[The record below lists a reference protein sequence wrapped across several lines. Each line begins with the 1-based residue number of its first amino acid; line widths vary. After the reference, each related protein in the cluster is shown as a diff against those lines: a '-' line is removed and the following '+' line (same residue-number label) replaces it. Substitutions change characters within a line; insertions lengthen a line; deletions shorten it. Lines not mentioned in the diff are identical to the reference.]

1 MKKTL
6 HLHAFETLSRTD
18 LQDIHG
24 GGVYRRDDFCIYFCV
39 SSPEGWLSCGPT
51 GRCSC
56 QFGYCSMV

>member
-24 GGVYRRDDFCIYFCV
+24 GGVYRTADFCIYFCQTH
-39 SSPEGWLSCGPT
+39 PDGWMTCGQP

-56 QFGYCSMV
+56 AFGYCTMV